1 MSATFQSLAAG
12 TVATG
17 VGSMSVL
24 LGDMAGLNL
33 PQWML
38 LFGVVVLSIMA
49 GGLAALGQIEANPQT
64 TDAAKRAARVRAV
77 TVLAAQI
84 LIGMVVAAQAGGNI
98 WIIIPACLAIG
109 WTGSA
114 FLKRLAEKSGL
125 TPDE

>member
-1 MSATFQSLAAG
+1 MSAAVHTAVAG

-17 VGSMSVL
+17 VGSMSKL
-24 LGDMAGLNL
+24 LGDMAGFSGFE
-33 PQWML
+33 WA
-38 LFGVVVLSIMA
+38 VLMTVIVLATMA
-49 GGLAALGQIEANPQT
+49 GNLAQLGQIEANPKN
-64 TDAAKRAARVRAV
+64 TDATKRSARVRAL

-84 LIGMVVAAQAGGNI
+84 LMGFVVAAQAGGNI

-125 TPDE
+125 TTDE